1 MANPRALVP
10 LVLALAAGAGACRS
24 QPAGPPPPA
33 PVSAD
38 VWAVDDGRQQAGA
51 ARRSLGTARPAKSGH
66 ETQEVVLRRLG
77 LRYLTDDST
86 GSQNQDAL

>member
-1 MANPRALVP
+1 MYLARDTKHGRDVAVKVIRPELRQSEVPRA
-10 LVLALAAGAGACRS
+10 
-24 QPAGPPPPA
+24 
-33 PVSAD
+33 SATG
-38 VWAVDDGRQQAGA
+38 WAVDDGRQQAGA

-77 LRYLTDDST
+77 LRHLTDDST